1 MSNTTKKQQEIIS
14 LASEGKL
21 NSVKFEEIYDAF
33 YWSTFNLLLHNYCNR
48 NVQDAEEEANNAF
61 MKLHRN
67 INSYNPQISKF
78 NTWFYNIVNNTGI
91 DYTRRIAAKLRAI
104 SNNHLYIDDNSELHG
119 PIQIQA
125 PQQYNADAIVKA
137 KELKHSIDT
146 AFKTLK
152 PIAREV
158 MKLYLEGIKLEKISK
173 ELGIELSNVKVV
185 IHRSK
190 NVLTSQ
196 LKHAL

>member
-1 MSNTTKKQQEIIS
+1 MKTLKQQEIIS

-21 NSVKFEEIYDAF
+21 KSVKFEEIYDAF

-61 MKLHRN
+61 MKVHKHFKT
-67 INSYNPQISKF
+67 YNHEMGKF
-78 NTWFYNIVNNTGI
+78 NTWFYTIVNNTGI
-91 DYTRRIAAKLRAI
+91 DYTRRIAAQLRAK
-104 SNNHLYIDDNSELHG
+104 SNNHLYIDDNSGLHG
-119 PIQIQA
+119 PIQIHA

-137 KELKHSIDT
+137 KELKKTIDT

-158 MKLYLEGIKLEKISK
+158 MKLYIEGIKLEKISK
-173 ELGIELSNVKVV
+173 ELGVELNNVKVI

-190 NVLTSQ
+190 HVLTSQ